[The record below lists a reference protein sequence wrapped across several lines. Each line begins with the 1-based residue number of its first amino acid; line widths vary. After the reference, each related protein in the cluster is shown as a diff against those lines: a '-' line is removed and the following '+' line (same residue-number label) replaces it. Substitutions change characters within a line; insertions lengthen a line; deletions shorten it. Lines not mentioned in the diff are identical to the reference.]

1 MSVRRVKAPS
11 LNWVNAQEDT
21 KHLEHKPWFA
31 TFDFQKFEILKPSGF
46 GRSGGN
52 GEDETPD
59 PIPNSAVKSL
69 SADGTVSQDAGE

>member
-1 MSVRRVKAPS
+1 MKCEITLKKTQSYWNK
-11 LNWVNAQEDT
+11 
-21 KHLEHKPWFA
+21 KPWFA
-31 TFDFQKFEILKPSGF
+31 IFVKPSGF

-69 SADGTVSQDAGE
+69 SVDGTVPQGAGE

>member
-1 MSVRRVKAPS
+1 MSVRCFKTTS
-11 LNWVNAQEDT
+11 LILGNAQEDT
-21 KHLEHKPWFA
+21 KHLEQKPWFA
-31 TFDFQKFEILKPSGF
+31 TFKFLKPSGF

>member
-1 MSVRRVKAPS
+1 MSIR
-11 LNWVNAQEDT
+11 
-21 KHLEHKPWFA
+21 LERLRSIKKTQNKLEFKKPWFA
-31 TFDFQKFEILKPSGF
+31 MFAKPSGF

-69 SADGTVSQDAGE
+69 SVDGTAPQGAGE

>member
-1 MSVRRVKAPS
+1 MRD
-11 LNWVNAQEDT
+11 NAQEDT
-21 KHLEHKPWFA
+21 KHWNKKPWFA
-31 TFDFQKFEILKPSGF
+31 TFFKPSGF